1 MRMPDSSNKQTFPP
15 SVTLQ
20 RCWVGSVG
28 GTAVDGDT
36 VVVVVVATVVVR
48 KVVVDSVVPVVVFKL
63 IMTMDALV
71 NVLE

>member
-1 MRMPDSSNKQTFPP
+1 M
-15 SVTLQ
+15 
-20 RCWVGSVG
+20 
-28 GTAVDGDT
+28 
-36 VVVVVVATVVVR
+36 VVVVATVVVR